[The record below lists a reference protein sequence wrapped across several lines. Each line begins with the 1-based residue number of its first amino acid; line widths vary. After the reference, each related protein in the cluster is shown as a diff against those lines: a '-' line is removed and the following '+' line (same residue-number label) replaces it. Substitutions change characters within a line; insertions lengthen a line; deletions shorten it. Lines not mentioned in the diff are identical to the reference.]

1 MELKWSEVR
10 RSPANAVPYE
20 LEQASRC
27 WLPRGAARRP
37 RDDPY
42 GNRFNECRQCGRFSP
57 TAVATVEG
65 FVDAAVV
72 G

>member
-1 MELKWSEVR
+1 MSLNKHHDVGCREVQR
-10 RSPANAVPYE
+10 V
-20 LEQASRC
+20 
-27 WLPRGAARRP
+27 GP